1 MAIKKTIKRI
11 LFITLW
17 LSIGAGMFFLM
28 AAAISKKNKQRFR
41 DYTIEIKGEEPHLFI
56 DKSAVEGM
64 LKTSTAGIKGEL
76 MAAFNLKGVEATL
89 EKNQWVRDAEL
100 YFDNQDIL
108 HVMVTEKKPLARIFT
123 LKGDS
128 YYIDDKG
135 ALMPLS
141 DRGSARV
148 PVFTGLPERAA
159 KSSVSDSLL
168 LAQTKNMALYILQD
182 SFWMSQV
189 AQINVTANREFEM
202 IPLLGDQLIRLGDGN
217 DIEAKFKRLMIFYKQ
232 VLSKTGMSK
241 YKLIDVQYNG
251 QVIASKGG
259 GPHVDSLLLRHN
271 VEDLIRASRNAET
284 DTAIKVL
291 PKPLAPLQTDPDIA
305 IDTPTHNIKILNNN

>member
-41 DYTIEIKGEEPHLFI
+41 DYTIVIKGEEPHLFI
-56 DKSAVEGM
+56 DKSSVEGM
-64 LKTSTAGIKGEL
+64 LKISTAGIKGEL
-76 MAAFNLKGVEATL
+76 MAAFNLQGVEAKL

-100 YFDNQDIL
+100 YFDNQDVL
-108 HVMVTEKKPLARIFT
+108 HVTVTEKAPLARVFT
-123 LKGDS
+123 IKGDS
-128 YYIDDKG
+128 YYIDEKG
-135 ALMPLS
+135 AFMPLS

-148 PVFTGLPERAA
+148 PVFTGVPDR
-159 KSSVSDSLL
+159 VSKPTVQDSLL
-168 LAQTKNMALYILQD
+168 LDQTKNMALYILKD
-182 SFWMSQV
+182 SFWMSQI
-189 AQINVTANREFEM
+189 AQVNITANREFEL
-202 IPLLGDQLIRLGDGN
+202 IPLLGDQLIRVGDGN

-259 GPHVDSLLLRHN
+259 NPHVDSLLLRHN
-271 VEDLIRASRNAET
+271 VEDLIRASHNAET

-291 PKPLAPLQTDPDIA
+291 PKPLAPLHADPEIA